1 MPELIYHDGAR
12 YFTGDRTGLSVAL
25 ERIGVANL
33 TATAYHPQS
42 VGGVERLN
50 QKLVVALRK
59 LSYKYP
65 DVWDLQLP
73 GIMRGFAEA
82 TSRATGASPD
92 QVLFSFV
99 PRTPSSAVRAAT
111 QDPSFTRP
119 PASAQAM
126 AIAIRAASPAI
137 METILATQQLTNA
150 TEKAFFDRK
159 HAGTA
164 TFIAGDLV
172 WRQLPAGAG
181 SSKLTSWHGTV
192 WEPYTV
198 VKALDTPSYYVVRD
212 FIMGLESKVH
222 VGQLRKFHA
231 THLSD
236 KDLILEARDPMT
248 FVAER
253 IIRHEGSTVDDLRF
267 VVKWAGYDSLHN
279 TTEPFYGRSGVNGH
293 LISRFGES
301 DLAQAYLRASGIHLP
316 SVSASP
322 PTPPAPAFAPPAPPT
337 AAVPAPASETAPT
350 PPAPTSPSP
359 LATAPTPAPA
369 SPAPP
374 TASPAPPTASG
385 TSSAAT
391 PAPSP
396 AQPRLPTVSQ
406 DVRVSPVS
414 AQTRART
421 RSSPEQQG
429 QLATRVSSRLR
440 TRNG

>member
-1 MPELIYHDGAR
+1 
-12 YFTGDRTGLSVAL
+12 
-25 ERIGVANL
+25 
-33 TATAYHPQS
+33 
-42 VGGVERLN
+42 
-50 QKLVVALRK
+50 
-59 LSYKYP
+59 
-65 DVWDLQLP
+65 
-73 GIMRGFAEA
+73 
-82 TSRATGASPD
+82 
-92 QVLFSFV
+92 
-99 PRTPSSAVRAAT
+99 
-111 QDPSFTRP
+111 
-119 PASAQAM
+119 M

-137 METILATQQLTNA
+137 MESILATQQQTNA

-198 VKALDTPSYYVVRD
+198 VKALDTPSYYIVRD
-212 FIMGLESKVH
+212 FIMGVESKVH

-253 IIRHEGSTVDDLRF
+253 IISHEGSTVDDLRF

-293 LISRFGES
+293 FISRFGES
-301 DLAQAYLRASGIHLP
+301 DLAQAYLKASGVHLP

-322 PTPPAPAFAPPAPPT
+322 PTPTAPAFAPPAPLT
-337 AAVPAPASETAPT
+337 AAGPAPAPAS
-350 PPAPTSPSP
+350 APTSAS
-359 LATAPTPAPA
+359 LAAPTPAA
-369 SPAPP
+369 APAPP
-374 TASPAPPTASG
+374 APSTASPAPV
-385 TSSAAT
+385 AAPSPAAA
-391 PAPSP
+391 PAPLP

-414 AQTRART
+414 AQTRT
-421 RSSPEQQG
+421 RNRIPPGQQEE
-429 QLATRVSSRLR
+429 LAAPVSSRLR
-440 TRNG
+440 ARNG